1 MVPVEIGMCW
11 CIGEDIVG
19 FSGTLNGSSMGFVV
33 GIGMWIW
40 MGVGK
45 DGRCVICVFGVYEV
59 MWNVGETRNPPWF
72 SG

>member
-1 MVPVEIGMCW
+1 
-11 CIGEDIVG
+11 
-19 FSGTLNGSSMGFVV
+19 MGFVV

-40 MGVGK
+40 MGVGE
-45 DGRCVICVFGVYEV
+45 DGRCVICIFGVYEV